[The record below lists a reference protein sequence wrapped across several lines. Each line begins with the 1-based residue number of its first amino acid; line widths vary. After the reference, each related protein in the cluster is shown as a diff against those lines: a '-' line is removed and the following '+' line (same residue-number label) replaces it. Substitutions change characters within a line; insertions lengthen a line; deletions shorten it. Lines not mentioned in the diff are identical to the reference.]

1 MNGSAEEEGVIR
13 RLPEAVAAQIAAGEV
28 IERPA
33 SVVKELL
40 ENSCDAGASR
50 IEIEVRAAGLESI
63 RVRDDGCGIGAETLA
78 LAFERHATSKLR
90 RAEDLLALS
99 SYGFRGEALPSIAA
113 AADVECVSRAAG
125 AALGTRIRFRS
136 GRADGVELAGAAVGT
151 VVEVRD
157 LFGRQP
163 ARRRFLA
170 AARSERAAIAR
181 AVADAALARPE
192 IAFHLEIEGRTLLR
206 TDGAVGG
213 IAGDE
218 GLRAACAAVWGAQAA
233 AQALDCRGERKAEDG
248 TPMRVRGLLAAPAA
262 AKRRRGGA
270 QLFVNGRPVQS
281 RRLSYAV
288 DEAYAELLP
297 GGRYPLAAIFLEL
310 PPQAV
315 DVNVHPTKAQ
325 VKLHDEGA
333 AFGLIQTTARR
344 ALLQGL
350 TPAGVAAAVAMAAA
364 FAIPWEAGSLDA
376 DPTDPGRPRP
386 AWDAQAAAGT
396 ALREPSVYAA
406 AATPHVPG
414 LSPLRL
420 VGQVQDCFLVTE
432 GPQGM
437 VLIDQHAAHERVWY
451 ERLQTRGRDETAR
464 QALLEPALVELT
476 PAQAAALME
485 NETTLAAHGLEV
497 EPFGELA
504 LRLRALPA
512 CLGRVDQDPRAA
524 LVTLLDDLAEGEGK
538 APHHNPV
545 TASLACHASVR
556 AGQTLQLDEMRA
568 LIRDLELCENPHT
581 CPHGRPTLVEFASS
595 DLQRRFGRR

>member
-1 MNGSAEEEGVIR
+1 M
-13 RLPEAVAAQIAAGEV
+13 
-28 IERPA
+28 
-33 SVVKELL
+33 
-40 ENSCDAGASR
+40 
-50 IEIEVRAAGLESI
+50 
-63 RVRDDGCGIGAETLA
+63 
-78 LAFERHATSKLR
+78 
-90 RAEDLLALS
+90 
-99 SYGFRGEALPSIAA
+99 
-113 AADVECVSRAAG
+113 
-125 AALGTRIRFRS
+125 
-136 GRADGVELAGAAVGT
+136 
-151 VVEVRD
+151 
-157 LFGRQP
+157 
-163 ARRRFLA
+163 
-170 AARSERAAIAR
+170 
-181 AVADAALARPE
+181 
-192 IAFHLEIEGRTLLR
+192 
-206 TDGAVGG
+206 GG

-233 AQALDCRGERKAEDG
+233 AQALDCWGERKAEDG

-262 AKRRRGGA
+262 AKRRRGGV

-288 DEAYAELLP
+288 EGAYAELLP

-420 VGQVQDCFLVTE
+420 VGPGAGLFPGDGGAAGHGVDRSARGARAGLVR
-432 GPQGM
+432 
-437 VLIDQHAAHERVWY
+437 AATD
-451 ERLQTRGRDETAR
+451 TRPGRDRAAGAAGTGPGGVDAGTGGGLDGERDDAGGAWAGGGAVRRTS
-464 QALLEPALVELT
+464 L
-476 PAQAAALME
+476 AAAG
-485 NETTLAAHGLEV
+485 ASGLSR
-497 EPFGELA
+497 PGGI
-504 LRLRALPA
+504 RIPA
-512 CLGRVDQDPRAA
+512 
-524 LVTLLDDLAEGEGK
+524 
-538 APHHNPV
+538 
-545 TASLACHASVR
+545 
-556 AGQTLQLDEMRA
+556 
-568 LIRDLELCENPHT
+568 
-581 CPHGRPTLVEFASS
+581 
-595 DLQRRFGRR
+595 RRW